1 VSASVQQAV
10 VRMAQ
15 GYQLSAALYVAA
27 KLGVADALAAGP
39 LDAPAL
45 ADAVGARADELARVV
60 RALIASGVFAE
71 ASDGRF
77 ALNDAAA
84 CLQRDSPGDTR
95 AIVVNFGEEMYRAFG
110 ELLHTVR
117 TGQSGF
123 EAVYGQPVFDYYTTH
138 PGAEASGTAR
148 MRARSLHVAR
158 DVAAAGLFAN
168 ASTIVDV
175 GGGIGTV
182 AAAVLQAH
190 PGLTGVLYERSPVA
204 RLAGPYLAE
213 QGVADRCRT
222 VEGDFFTRVPE
233 GGDVYLLKSVL
244 HDWDDERCRTI
255 LTRCR
260 AAMGPRARLVIVEI
274 VLPDHATEDPGLVP
288 GALLDL
294 IMLAYVGGR
303 ERTRSEFAALLDAAG
318 LALRDATPLPSGPH
332 LIEAH
337 RV

>member
-1 VSASVQQAV
+1 
-10 VRMAQ
+10 MAQ
-15 GYQLSAALYVAA
+15 GYQLSQALYVAT

-39 LDAPAL
+39 LDARAL
-45 ADAVGARADELARVV
+45 ADTVGARADELARVV
-60 RALIASGVFAE
+60 RALVSSGVFTEGA
-71 ASDGRF
+71 DGRF

-84 CLQRDSPGDTR
+84 CLQRDAPGDTR
-95 AIVVNFGEEMYRAFG
+95 AIVVNFGEEMYHAFG

-117 TGQSGF
+117 TGQTGF
-123 EAVYGQPVFDYYTTH
+123 EAVYGQPVFDYYTAH
-138 PGAEASGTAR
+138 PEAEASGSAR
-148 MRARSLHVAR
+148 MRARTLLVAR
-158 DVAAAGLFAN
+158 DLAPAELFAD
-168 ASTIVDV
+168 ASTVVDIA
-175 GGGIGTV
+175 GGIGTV
-182 AAAVLQAH
+182 VAAVLQAR
-190 PGLTGVLYERSPVA
+190 PGLSGVLYERSPVA
-204 RLAGPYLAE
+204 RLAGPYLTE
-213 QGVADRCRT
+213 QGVADRCRI
-222 VEGDFFTRVPE
+222 VEGDFFAWVPE

-260 AAMGPRARLVIVEI
+260 AAMGPRARLVIVEL

-288 GALLDL
+288 AALLDL

-318 LALRDATPLPSGPH
+318 LALDDVTALPSGPH